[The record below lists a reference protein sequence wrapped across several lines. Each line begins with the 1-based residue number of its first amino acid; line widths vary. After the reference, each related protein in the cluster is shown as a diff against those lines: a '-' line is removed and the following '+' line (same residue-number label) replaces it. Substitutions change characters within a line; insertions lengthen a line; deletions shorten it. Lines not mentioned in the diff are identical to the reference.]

1 MSRTYSSKV
10 FLHTEMQ
17 MTKEQQQEQ
26 QNKTNKQTKKTLMNE
41 RNNDHNKKGKK
52 KTVLPPV
59 ALFRQSHRCGFP
71 FVFIFLWFCLLLTQR
86 F

>member
-1 MSRTYSSKV
+1 
-10 FLHTEMQ
+10 
-17 MTKEQQQEQ
+17 
-26 QNKTNKQTKKTLMNE
+26 MNE

-59 ALFRQSHRCGFP
+59 ALFRQSHKCGFP